1 MFAQQLTQGLPLQPM
16 GIAAGS
22 AAWRTGGRIGGLDE
36 VERVHYLALT
46 EATPVATILHLA
58 LHGVVEVIALRH
70 EVVRVIGDL

>member
-16 GIAAGS
+16 GIATGGAAGR
-22 AAWRTGGRIGGLDE
+22 AGGRIGGLDE

-46 EATPVATILHLA
+46 EASPIATILHLA
-58 LHGVVEVIALRH
+58 LYGVVEVITLRH

>member
-16 GIAAGS
+16 GIAAGG
-22 AAWRTGGRIGGLDE
+22 AAGRAGGRFGGLDV
-36 VERVHYLALT
+36 VEGVHYLALT

-58 LHGVVEVIALRH
+58 LHCVVEVIALRH